1 MECWETS
8 SARTFKVAIRGVD
21 TAGGRVHLSMEP
33 TPRWFNLP
41 EPELA
46 RHVRW
51 NSTATVRVEEGEIV
65 ALQVETRDGPRWVVG
80 GPE

>member
-1 MECWETS
+1 MS
-8 SARTFKVAIRGVD
+8 RTFKAAVRGVD
-21 TAGGRVHLSMEP
+21 VAGGRVHLSFDP
-33 TPRWFNLP
+33 TPQWFSLP

-65 ALQVETRDGPRWVVG
+65 ALQVETSDGPRWVLG